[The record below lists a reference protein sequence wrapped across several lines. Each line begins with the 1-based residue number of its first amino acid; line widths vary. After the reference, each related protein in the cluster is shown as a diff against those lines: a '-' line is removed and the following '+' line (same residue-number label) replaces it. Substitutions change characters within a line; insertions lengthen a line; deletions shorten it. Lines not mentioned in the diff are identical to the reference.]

1 MSFVEVLRQ
10 IASRLEA
17 CDIPYMVTGSIAASY
32 YGLARATYD
41 LDIVISAT
49 PEKLKSLIQLLPKED
64 YYAVL
69 QDALNAHR
77 HLSMFNVLDTT
88 RGWKIDFIFQKSAT
102 FHQEAFRRRSQV
114 MVEGVPTCVISGED
128 LIISK
133 LEWSKM
139 GESERQVKD
148 AAIVLEKRQHKL
160 DHTYIE
166 KWIQELDL
174 TAQWLQAR
182 QLADIDRNNDR
193 LKTNS

>member
-69 QDALNAHR
+69 MDSGTRPDRPVAPGPP
-77 HLSMFNVLDTT
+77 T
-88 RGWKIDFIFQKSAT
+88 RG
-102 FHQEAFRRRSQV
+102 HR
-114 MVEGVPTCVISGED
+114 
-128 LIISK
+128 
-133 LEWSKM
+133 
-139 GESERQVKD
+139 
-148 AAIVLEKRQHKL
+148 
-160 DHTYIE
+160 
-166 KWIQELDL
+166 
-174 TAQWLQAR
+174 
-182 QLADIDRNNDR
+182 
-193 LKTNS
+193 